1 MVNSCAHTTHDGN
14 PSKRNLKAIRFLSVC
29 TCVCAD
35 YYEMTRRKMSGGGGK
50 IGEKKEQNSLAEK

>member
-14 PSKRNLKAIRFLSVC
+14 PSKKKLESNKVFVCLC

-35 YYEMTRRKMSGGGGK
+35 YYEMTRRKMSGGGGL
-50 IGEKKEQNSLAEK
+50 GEKKKQNSLAEK